1 MAIKPITE
9 TLLKIA
15 GGELVAKASEQ
26 LNEVV
31 NAVDNLGGSGTVTIK
46 LTIKQTKAGV
56 VMVNGKSTFTKPENP
71 MDSLMFVTPEG
82 NLEDENPNNRVTDV
96 KVIEDKGSLISLV
109 PVQEK
114 EAVSIY

>member
-46 LTIKQTKAGV
+46 LTI
-56 VMVNGKSTFTKPENP
+56 NRPRRESSWSTENRP
-71 MDSLMFVTPEG
+71 LPNRKIRWTP
-82 NLEDENPNNRVTDV
+82 
-96 KVIEDKGSLISLV
+96 
-109 PVQEK
+109 
-114 EAVSIY
+114 